1 MGAIAGRLVPGQFQG
16 QSRAGDKSVTGA
28 AIETQVSGQAK
39 IPLGWRVMAF
49 SRYASTIIAGSI
61 LATPVTPVL
70 ADEARALAAAAAH
83 VAAHEE
89 AIIAELRELVAL
101 PNVATS
107 DADIR
112 RNAALLVTMLGKRG
126 IAGQVLEVP
135 GAPVSV
141 LGELE
146 VPGAT
151 RTLLFYAHFDGQPIG
166 PEAAWKTPPFEP
178 VLRAGRMEED
188 APIVDW
194 ADATYPLPD
203 DARIYAR
210 SASDDKGPIVAMLAA
225 IDALAAAKIPLSANL
240 KFFLEG
246 EEEAGSPNL
255 ARTLAAHRERLKSDL
270 WIFGDGPIDP
280 RGLPR
285 IALGARGVMG
295 FRLTVYG
302 PATSLHSGHYGNVAP
317 NPGARLAAL
326 IASMRAPDSR
336 ITIAGLEAPPP
347 SEKTLVLAR
356 SAFDTP
362 GMLAAAGIG
371 AAESGLDY
379 GESILR
385 PSLNLTQL
393 LYGGS
398 GGQRNAI
405 DPEATAGFDLRL
417 VPGMKIAEA
426 RRAIEA
432 HVRGQGYALLDAPP
446 TAAERLAHPR
456 LARFDWGDDGYPAA
470 MSSPGD
476 PGVARVMAVMQKATD
491 GAVRIAPLMGG
502 SLPIAPIGEVLGTPF
517 VIVPIVNADNNQ
529 HAPNEN
535 LRMKEFRRGIGLYAA
550 LLAEAGYGW

>member
-1 MGAIAGRLVPGQFQG
+1 MAVFK
-16 QSRAGDKSVTGA
+16 RAGVVT
-28 AIETQVSGQAK
+28 SG
-39 IPLGWRVMAF
+39 LCLAF
-49 SRYASTIIAGSI
+49 
-61 LATPVTPVL
+61 LVLPVQ
-70 ADEARALAAAAAH
+70 ADETRALAVAAAH
-83 VAAHEE
+83 VAAHEQT
-89 AIIAELRELVAL
+89 IVTELRQLLAL
-101 PNVATS
+101 PNVATN

-112 RNAALLVTMLGKRG
+112 RNAALLAGMLRKRG
-126 IAGQVLEVP
+126 IRSQILEVP

-141 LGELE
+141 YGDLE

-166 PEAAWKTPPFEP
+166 PESAWKTPPFEP
-178 VLRAGRMEED
+178 VLRGGRMEED
-188 APIVDW
+188 APIVAW
-194 ADATYPLPD
+194 ADAKYPLPD
-203 DARIYAR
+203 EARIYAR

-225 IDALAAAKIPLSANL
+225 IDALAVAKIPLSANL
-240 KFFLEG
+240 KFFFEG

-255 ARTLAAHRERLKSDL
+255 ARSLSAHRELLKSDL

-336 ITIAGLEAPPP
+336 ITIAGLEAPAQ
-347 SEKTLVLAR
+347 SEATLALAR
-356 SAFDTP
+356 TAFDTP

-371 AAESGLDY
+371 VAESGLDY

-393 LYGGS
+393 LFGGS

-417 VPGMKIAEA
+417 VPGMKIDEA

-432 HVRGQGYALLDAPP
+432 HVRGQGYVLLDAPP
-446 TAAERLAHPR
+446 TAAERLDNPR
-456 LARFDWGDDGYPAA
+456 LARFEWGDGYPAA
-470 MSSPGD
+470 MSSPEH
-476 PGVARVMAVMQKATD
+476 PGVARVMAVMQRATE
-491 GAVRIAPLMGG
+491 GSVRIAPLMGG
-502 SLPIAPIGEVLGTPF
+502 SLPIAPIGEVLDTPF

-535 LRMKEFRRGIGLYAA
+535 LRMKEFRSGIGYFAA
-550 LLAEAGYGW
+550 LLAAAGNGW